1 MAHLSTG
8 YSTGYQAEDVEM
20 AIIGDFFLHELIGDP
35 I

>member
-20 AIIGDFFLHELIGDP
+20 AIIGDFFYLS
-35 I
+35 